1 MAISLK
7 TFLPHSDESIRLYA
21 CDRHNV
27 RKKYLSSFPCG
38 FGFLLG
44 TNLKDE
50 VPQKCSD
57 AFITFKK
64 SLFHLL
70 FLPST
75 LTTATD
81 EVKLMDRDTTLIGD
95 QELSL
100 ALFTRWAH

>member
-1 MAISLK
+1 MKSLK
-7 TFLPHSDESIRLYA
+7 
-21 CDRHNV
+21 
-27 RKKYLSSFPCG
+27 LSEIVSQPMSSEA
-38 FGFLLG
+38 L
-44 TNLKDE
+44 N
-50 VPQKCSD
+50 
-57 AFITFKK
+57 TFKK